1 MPHSPASPVILV
13 KLALMALF
21 WASAFVIGRRL
32 METLDPFTAAAARF
46 AFSSA
51 FLAAVVLALRGGLPR
66 LSKKQILGVCVL
78 GLSGVFAYNALFFQ
92 GLKTIT
98 AAKAAL
104 ILAVNP
110 VVIALAAAL
119 LFREK
124 ISARQALGIAASLA
138 GVVVVVADGSPLR
151 LLKTGVGPGEAAMFG
166 AMAAWA
172 FYSLLGKRLLA
183 GIAPLAAV
191 WLANGFGAAALVLAA
206 FAVETP
212 AVLVQVPAATWAGL
226 LFLGVV
232 SSGIANTWYYQGIAR
247 VGAAR
252 AANFINLVPVFAAL
266 LGWIF
271 LGETLTLPQLLG
283 GVLVLAGVTLVNR
296 RKKRPE
302 KIPDGKI
309 PESNRPAL

>member
-1 MPHSPASPVILV
+1 MQNPLASPLIFV

-21 WASAFVIGRRL
+21 WASAFVIGRRV

-46 AFSSA
+46 VFSSV
-51 FLAAVVLALRGGLPR
+51 FLAGAVAVLR
-66 LSKKQILGVCVL
+66 LGIPKLSRRQILGVCIL

-124 ISARQALGIAASLA
+124 IAVPQALGIAASLA
-138 GVVVVVADGSPLR
+138 GVVVVIADGNPLA
-151 LLKTGVGPGEAAMFG
+151 LLSDGIGPGETAMFG

-172 FYSLLGKRLLA
+172 LYSLLGKRLLA

-191 WLANGFGAAALVLAA
+191 WMANGFGAAALILAA
-206 FAVETP
+206 AAVETP
-212 AVLVQVPAATWAGL
+212 AVLLQISLPVWAAL
-226 LFLGVV
+226 LFLGVAA
-232 SSGIANTWYYQGIAR
+232 SGVANTWYYQGIAQ

-252 AANFINLVPVFAAL
+252 AANFINLVPVFAAV

-271 LGETLTLPQLLG
+271 LGETLSMPQLFG
-283 GVLVLAGVTLVNR
+283 GALVLAGVTLVNR
-296 RKKRPE
+296 RKK
-302 KIPDGKI
+302 
-309 PESNRPAL
+309 